1 MVTKIFK
8 VMPATFNEPCFR
20 NFVFFPGLRLI
31 GGWKIV
37 VCGVTY
43 LGEVVLDSQ
52 ERRVI
57 MDDKIGL
64 VTSSPGT
71 LQHLNSF
78 GQSGAQEQNRHE
90 HFLLF
95 NLFSDLF
102 CVKQVAVTFT
112 RTINVMTL

>member
-1 MVTKIFK
+1 MSNYSKKGSVKK
-8 VMPATFNEPCFR
+8 VFAFR
-20 NFVFFPGLRLI
+20 NIVFFPDLPLI
-31 GGWKIV
+31 GGWC
-37 VCGVTY
+37 VCGVAY